1 MDDAKDESVERPP
14 VSEDAVRVR
23 PPKPVVTYAIAGI
36 CAVVYAFQ
44 WLMPAVTEAGD
55 FYPLGGYVEPWR
67 FLTSVFLHSPTSAT
81 HLLFNLMGLYVMGQF
96 LEPFLGRA
104 RFVALYLLSA
114 LGGSVGSLMLVPALD
129 LSAQASVFAWTQS
142 MVGASGAVFG
152 LFAAAFLVLR
162 RTGAPVAGMVVLLA
176 INLALPFVYPN
187 IAWQAHLGGAVVG
200 LVAAGLMFFTARPG
214 RTKAQWPALIVL
226 AAGLVVTA
234 WIKYEVNGRALGV
247 LIEHLQ

>member
-1 MDDAKDESVERPP
+1 M
-14 VSEDAVRVR
+14 RVR

-104 RFVALYLLSA
+104 RFVALYLLVRLMGKRE
-114 LGGSVGSLMLVPALD
+114 LGQM
-129 LSAQASVFAWTQS
+129 T
-142 MVGASGAVFG
+142 
-152 LFAAAFLVLR
+152 
-162 RTGAPVAGMVVLLA
+162 
-176 INLALPFVYPN
+176 PFE
-187 IAWQAHLGGAVVG
+187 
-200 LVAAGLMFFTARPG
+200 
-214 RTKAQWPALIVL
+214 LIVL
-226 AAGLVVTA
+226 VAGNTDEQSPGARDRPPARSPTNSGSTA
-234 WIKYEVNGRALGV
+234 G
-247 LIEHLQ
+247 